1 MVRDFRPRTTPALAA
16 GAFPTPLAGCFWMWY
31 NTRHMNRRG
40 LSNYTPPQAGGVRAT
55 DAAECAAPRVSVLIP
70 VYRTNPAFL
79 REAIQSVLAQ
89 TYSDF
94 ELVLLDDCPDDPRED
109 VVREFNDPRIR
120 YARNERN
127 LGISSSRNRLIDM
140 ARGEYLAIFDHDDVS
155 HPTRLEKE
163 VAYLD
168 AHPECGVVSSWVRE
182 IPGGKIASNPIEDGE
197 IKARFIGACSL
208 VHSACMVRA
217 SVLEEAGVRYE
228 QRYSPCEDYAL
239 FMKLIP
245 HTRFHNID
253 EALLDYRWHGGN
265 TTETQSEKMIAADTL
280 VRRWAER
287 NLPDLYDE
295 FLVHSSLV
303 RRVKVFG
310 GPTILKVW

>member
-1 MVRDFRPRTTPALAA
+1 M
-16 GAFPTPLAGCFWMWY
+16 
-31 NTRHMNRRG
+31 
-40 LSNYTPPQAGGVRAT
+40 
-55 DAAECAAPRVSVLIP
+55 
-70 VYRTNPAFL
+70 
-79 REAIQSVLAQ
+79 LAQ
-89 TYSDF
+89 TYSYF

-197 IKARFIGACSL
+197 IKACFIGACGL

-245 HTRFHNID
+245 HTRFHNIA
-253 EALLDYRWHGGN
+253 EALLDYRWHGDN

-310 GPTILKVW
+310 GPAILKVVSMFRVTKIYLFGIPLLIIRKKRRL